1 MKTIEFI
8 KSLVEQE
15 LREINGGIMDPN
27 MVPFV
32 PHQQPAQDTANPG
45 VPKEPTEADRLYK
58 VAIGA
63 RLATEDLVKA
73 LDHPI
78 YDEAYESAF
87 KATMALRDALNALES
102 VGAEPENDDR
112 IAAPSKDNQPLG
124 SHLGGRYVPM
134 TYTGNTVSEGAAPD
148 IVVLNKLLSRVDF
161 AGKVKELIDKPIEAY
176 QLLSALIN
184 LMVNVDPKV
193 KILVLRKVLTSHQ
206 GAEAKS
212 GDTEAESDN
221 STGTE
226 DQPATTGGE

>member
-32 PHQQPAQDTANPG
+32 PHQQSAQDTANPG

-58 VAIGA
+58 VAVGA

-73 LDHPI
+73 LEHPI
-78 YDEAYESAF
+78 YDEAYEAAF
-87 KATMALRDALNALES
+87 KATMALRDALNKLES

-112 IAAPSKDNQPLG
+112 IVAPSKQNQPLG
-124 SHLGGRYVPM
+124 SNLGGRYVPM
-134 TYTGNTVSEGAAPD
+134 TYTGNTVSEGVAPD
-148 IVVLNKLLSRVDF
+148 IVTLNKLLSRVDF

-176 QLLSALIN
+176 QLLSALVN

-193 KILVLRKVLTSHQ
+193 KILVLRKVLAGEQ
-206 GAEAKS
+206 
-212 GDTEAESDN
+212 SDK
-221 STGTE
+221 TE
-226 DQPATTGGE
+226 DPEADAPQTDEGGE

>member
-1 MKTIEFI
+1 MKTIELI

-15 LREINGGIMDPN
+15 LREIDGGIMDPG

-78 YDEAYESAF
+78 YDEAYEAAF
-87 KATMALRDALNALES
+87 KATMALRDALNKLELA
-102 VGAEPENDDR
+102 GAAPENDDR
-112 IAAPSKDNQPLG
+112 IVAPSKENQPLG

-134 TYTGNTVSEGAAPD
+134 TYTGNTISEGTAPD
-148 IVVLNKLLSRVDF
+148 IVTLNKLLTRVDF

-176 QLLSALIN
+176 QLLNALVN
-184 LMVNVDPKV
+184 LMTSVDPKV
-193 KILVLRKVLTSHQ
+193 KILVLRKVLAAEQ
-206 GAEAKS
+206 GAEA
-212 GDTEAESDN
+212 GSDKD
-221 STGTE
+221 TGTE
-226 DQPATTGGE
+226 AQQTVAGGN